1 MKKRIIAL
9 LLSLVMLTSLLTPT
23 ALATEGEESGTTQEE
38 VVKSNENERTDL
50 NGATENGDAKDEN
63 QDPQQPTT
71 GDEEQPTGQD
81 EPKNEDETKGED
93 GQPGEEPKQP
103 EQPGDEQPTEPE
115 PGEEPET
122 PEEPEET
129 EFDAEAVY
137 AQLMACETVEE
148 MDAIAAELTEEQIA
162 QFSDEQLAAIEAYYA
177 ELKGVTVEDGDLEAP
192 EFSNAGPI
200 FTDEATSGV
209 IKQVL
214 KAALRSATK
223 SFDAKDMVSPVEGL
237 EVSKTATKTEMTDGE
252 GNPLYQIDLSAAA
265 TSNIVTTSTPCDIV
279 LVLDRSASMDG
290 KNVQALIEALNGD
303 GTEANPGFL
312 ATIQKNSPN
321 SRVAIVTYAGQDS
334 SGNSTIDTGTKTA
347 AGALVPITKNGAVNS
362 ELTSVVNGLA
372 NRCTGGT
379 WAEYGLEN
387 ATKIFQAIPESA
399 AENVY
404 NNQRVTILFTDGIP
418 GGGTWHNTSVFFWD
432 NDYHS
437 GWDAEKSAQGSIHW
451 STILKH
457 EKGTETALNYKQGF
471 YNDRQTAWSASDF
484 RGHLTGCGS
493 KVFCVGLNLPSA
505 GKTEGSSGAKINE
518 YLYRVSSHRSDGS
531 HVTADTIQNAWER
544 ENTENGQI
552 EWAQRYWDVYTRNRE
567 EGSYF
572 ANGDTTALSSIFH
585 KIAQQTGKPI
595 ENAVIRDYITP
606 GFDICDSNGKIYQVG
621 DTIEGD
627 GYVGT
632 VKEDAN
638 GVYVEWKEVTLD
650 PGDADGKGKK
660 EFKQT
665 IYLKPDPE
673 FWGGNQVPTNIDGI
687 SGVYDEEGTNIGSF
701 PSPDKV
707 DVPLNVPEITGIDK
721 TIYYGNSAPEVEDL
735 FQMTM
740 PTESWKTA
748 YVRVNTPVAGS
759 IDNKKCGQYT
769 GSITVEP
776 KYEGEYGEVSR
787 SAKAWVHV
795 VEPSAEWEDIT
806 IYLGNQPV
814 FMNPTSLLW
823 ADPNT
828 GHTAGVPEGTAPTA
842 TSCAYA
848 PAADAEY
855 KNCTQVQ
862 PTFTLN
868 GKDFSGNKFTVHV
881 LKPSVTWT
889 DCQKYYGD
897 TLSGFTAEPV
907 GVTWADSAHSKMTAT
922 AGQDA
927 APTLSYEFT
936 IAGGETVMPNK
947 DVNVSVK
954 TKIGV
959 TDVTSHTTYGW
970 QKAEFCTDK
979 ESKPVEAQFRIHPL
993 TCTLTISKSGW
1004 ETIDENQC
1012 FLFMYER
1019 TGGNSVNA
1027 TIKGTVTVQGDGS
1040 VRITGLPIGTYQ
1052 VSEDGNW
1059 SWRYTLSGEAR
1070 SATLTPDH
1078 SEATLAFHNDRTNVK
1093 WLNGCSLAVNN
1104 WASTQNA
1111 N

>member
-1 MKKRIIAL
+1 MKKRSIAF
-9 LLSLVMLTSLLTPT
+9 LLSLVMLLSLLTPT
-23 ALATEGEESGTTQEE
+23 ALAEEPDQEGQ
-38 VVKSNENERTDL
+38 
-50 NGATENGDAKDEN
+50 ATEET
-63 QDPQQPTT
+63 QPT
-71 GDEEQPTGQD
+71 EPTTPA
-81 EPKNEDETKGED
+81 ENEDETPTDPSEETPVPADPGD
-93 GQPGEEPKQP
+93 PGENDAETP
-103 EQPGDEQPTEPE
+103 DN
-115 PGEEPET
+115 GENGQENGENGNET
-122 PEEPEET
+122 PEA
-129 EFDAEAVY
+129 FDADAVY
-137 AQLMACETVEE
+137 EALMACETVEE

-223 SFDAKDMVSPVEGL
+223 SFDAKDMVSLVEGL
-237 EVSKTATKTEMTDGE
+237 EVSKTATKTKMTDGE

-279 LVLDRSASMDG
+279 LVLDRSGSMDG
-290 KNVQALIEALNGD
+290 KNVQALIKALNGD

-321 SRVAIVTYAGQDS
+321 SRVAIVTYAGMS
-334 SGNSTIDTGTKTA
+334 SWGVITPDSTIDTGTKSA
-347 AGALVPITKNGAVNS
+347 EGALVPITENGAVNP
-362 ELTSVVNGLA
+362 ELTSVVNRLA

-387 ATKIFQAIPESA
+387 ATKIFQAIPESTDP
-399 AENVY
+399 EDVY

-418 GGGTWHNTSVFFWD
+418 GSGEWSGGGLFSSWT
-432 NDYHS
+432 
-437 GWDAEKSAQGSIHW
+437 AETSAQGSIHW

-457 EKGTETALNYKQGF
+457 EKGDQTVLNYDQAF
-471 YNDRQTAWSASDF
+471 YDDATKWSASTF

-505 GKTEGSSGAKINE
+505 GKTEGSSGAKVNE

-544 ENTENGQI
+544 LNTKNGQI
-552 EWAQRYWDVYTRNRE
+552 DWSKRYWDVYTRNRP

-606 GFDICDSNGKIYQVG
+606 GFDICDSKGNIYQVG
-621 DTIEGD
+621 DTIQGD

-650 PGDADGKGKK
+650 PGDANGEGKK

-687 SGVYDEEGTNIGSF
+687 SGVYDEDGKNIGSF
-701 PSPDKV
+701 PSPKKV
-707 DVPLNVPEITGIDK
+707 DVPLNVPEITAVDK
-721 TIYYGNSAPEVEDL
+721 TIYYGNTAPTADDL
-735 FQMTM
+735 FQMTK
-740 PTESWKTA
+740 PADDWKTA
-748 YVRVNTPVAGS
+748 YVKINAPVADS
-759 IDNKKCGQYT
+759 ISNKECGQYT

-776 KYEGEYGEVSR
+776 RYTGEYDKVSK
-787 SAKAWVHV
+787 SATAWVHV
-795 VEPSAEWEDIT
+795 LEPSAEWEDIT
-806 IYLGNQPV
+806 IYLGNQPK
-814 FMNPTSLLW
+814 FTDPTSLQW

-828 GHTAGVPEGTAPTA
+828 DHTTGTPEGTAPTV
-842 TSCAYA
+842 TSFAYE
-848 PAADAEY
+848 PTADAKYED
-855 KNCTQVQ
+855 CTQVQ
-862 PTFTLN
+862 PRFTLN
-868 GKDFSGNKFTVHV
+868 GKNFSGNTFTVHV
-881 LKPSVTWT
+881 LKPTVTWT
-889 DCQKYYGD
+889 DRQKYYGD
-897 TLSGFTAEPV
+897 TLSGFTATPV
-907 GVTWADSAHSKMTAT
+907 SVTWADGKDNKTTAT

-936 IAGGETVMPNK
+936 IVGGIAGRETVMPNK

-954 TKIGV
+954 TKING
-959 TDVTSHTTYGW
+959 TDVTNHTTYGW

-979 ESKPVEAQFRIHPL
+979 ESKPAEAQFRIHPL

-1012 FLFMYER
+1012 FLFTYER

-1052 VSEDGNW
+1052 VSEDESW
-1059 SWRYTLSGEAR
+1059 SWRYQLSGKAQ